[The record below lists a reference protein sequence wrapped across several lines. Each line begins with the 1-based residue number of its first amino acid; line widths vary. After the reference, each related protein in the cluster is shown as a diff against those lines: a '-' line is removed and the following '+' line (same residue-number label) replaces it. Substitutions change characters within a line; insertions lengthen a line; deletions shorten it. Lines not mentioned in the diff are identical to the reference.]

1 MTALQDRPVA
11 AVAAPPG
18 PRLWTLRIGPF
29 SGLLPVRAVLVAVL
43 GFVLTFL
50 FLAFNVSRGDVS
62 IPLLDV
68 VRALLGQGDSSTM
81 LIVRDIRLPQAG
93 VAILVGAALGLAGA
107 LTQTFARNPLATPDM
122 IGITNG
128 AAAAAVGYI
137 LVTGAGTGAMASV
150 LDSVGLSAAAFV
162 GGMTVAVLLYV
173 LSWRRGIDGQRLILI
188 GIGLSFML
196 QAITGWLLIKAR
208 LEQAQQANVWL
219 NGSLNGRDWS
229 SAEPLIWGLLFL
241 VPISLFLVA
250 GLRLLQ
256 LGDDS
261 ARSLGLRV
269 QWHQVLVLLCAVG
282 LCALVVS
289 VAGPIAF
296 VAFVVPQVA
305 MRLSGS
311 SRPPLVA
318 SMAFGGAL
326 VVAADVIAR
335 SMLPVVLPA
344 GIVTSV
350 IGAPYLIWI
359 LLRSNRK
366 VSA

>member
-1 MTALQDRPVA
+1 MTAIQTQR
-11 AVAAPPG
+11 G
-18 PRLWTLRIGPF
+18 PRLWTLRAGRV
-29 SGLLPVRAVLVAVL
+29 SGLVPMRALLVAAL
-43 GFVLTFL
+43 GFVLTFVL
-50 FLAFNVSRGDVS
+50 LAFNVSRGEVS

-68 VRALLGQGDSSTM
+68 VRALFGQGDSATM
-81 LIVRDIRLPQAG
+81 VIVREIRLPQAG
-93 VAILVGAALGLAGA
+93 VAVLVGAALGLAGA

-122 IGITNG
+122 IGITDG
-128 AAAAAVGYI
+128 AAAAAVGFI
-137 LVTGAGTGAMASV
+137 LVTGTGTGALAS
-150 LDSVGLSAAAFV
+150 LFDSVGLSASAFI
-162 GGMTVAVLLYV
+162 GGMTVAVLLYI
-173 LSWRRGIDGQRLILI
+173 LSWRRGINGQRLILI
-188 GIGLSFML
+188 GIGLGFML
-196 QAITGWLLIKAR
+196 QAITHWLLIKAKI
-208 LEQAQQANVWL
+208 EQAQQANVWL
-219 NGSLNGRDWS
+219 NGSLSGRDWN
-229 SAEPLIWGLLFL
+229 SAEPLIWGLLIL
-241 VPISLFLVA
+241 VPISLFLIV

-269 QWHQVLVLLCAVG
+269 QWHQVFVLVCAVG

-289 VAGPIAF
+289 VAGPIDF

-305 MRLSGS
+305 MRLSGC

-318 SMAFGGAL
+318 SMAFGAAL
-326 VVAADVIAR
+326 VVAADVVAR

-344 GIVTSV
+344 GIVTSA